1 MLPHDLATQLRKV
14 LLDTPSSVNEE
25 DKRRQ
30 EEEEGYDL
38 YYWETPKGS
47 DAPCQTYSVSSGG
60 ETTLLS
66 TQDTRHEP
74 VIDSR
79 PTGGHF
85 NRPIEPPTAGGLMP
99 TPRPIMGGVVSFRP
113 PFESPRP
120 ISSSPPRNDSF
131 QFRGPSPPHH
141 GMGVVSGPAFSNL
154 STDPRHNAGSRNI
167 IRPSPDPRMETS
179 RDPRQQEGRDQSGGP
194 FSTHHHLLPSV
205 DTTDQYTNKHNPQ
218 FNHKPHSSSPRSYSP
233 NPHSHSTSPRSN
245 SIIPNSAQPLSDG
258 YSIPRTTPHDSPVP
272 PSPWNTDRT
281 LEKPTATLPER
292 PVDPRKKYSQ
302 FKIKPK
308 RQSGPLP
315 ELLRDSSIL
324 NKPIDIK
331 DLFVNGPASMGGG
344 ISLFGS
350 GSQLDNNEEGENHE
364 YGEIKMRRDSVQKQH
379 EESKTNDS
387 MAVAGNQGEAP
398 VVPSYLTHLGI
409 SQAHE
414 EETIDSA
421 FGSLMARKRRLS
433 ELTDNGKD
441 GGGGCLPA
449 KDTPPQWCV

>member
-14 LLDTPSSVNEE
+14 LLDTPSSINEE
-25 DKRRQ
+25 DKKRQ

-38 YYWETPKGS
+38 YYWEAPKGTDVPS
-47 DAPCQTYSVSSGG
+47 QTYSVSSGG

-66 TQDTRHEP
+66 SQDNRHEP
-74 VIDSR
+74 LIDTR

-85 NRPIEPPTAGGLMP
+85 NRPIEPPAVGGLMP
-99 TPRPIMGGVVSFRP
+99 TLRPIMGGLVNSLRP
-113 PFESPRP
+113 PFEPPRP
-120 ISSSPPRNDSF
+120 LSFSPLQHDPF
-131 QFRGPSPPHH
+131 QFRGPSPPRH
-141 GMGVVSGPAFSNL
+141 GMGVVGGPGFSNP
-154 STDPRHNAGSRNI
+154 STDPRQNAGSRNN
-167 IRPSPDPRMETS
+167 IRPSSDPRMD
-179 RDPRQQEGRDQSGGP
+179 RDPRQQEGRDQLSGP
-194 FSTHHHLLPSV
+194 FSTHHHLLPSA
-205 DTTDQYTNKHNPQ
+205 DTTDQYSNKHNPQ
-218 FNHKPHSSSPRSYSP
+218 YTHNKPHSSIPRSYSP
-233 NPHSHSTSPRSN
+233 NPHSN

-258 YSIPRTTPHDSPVP
+258 YSIPKTTLHDTPTP
-272 PSPWNTDRT
+272 PNPWNTDRT
-281 LEKPTATLPER
+281 LDKPTTTLLER

-331 DLFVNGPASMGGG
+331 DLFVNGPAGMGGG

-364 YGEIKMRRDSVQKQH
+364 YGEIKMRRDSVQTQH
-379 EESKTNDS
+379 EEESNNNETNDS
-387 MAVAGNQGEAP
+387 TATGDGVGNEGDVP

-409 SQAHE
+409 SQTHE

-421 FGSLMARKRRLS
+421 FGSLMSRKRRLS
-433 ELTDNGKD
+433 ELTDNGND
-441 GGGGCLPA
+441 GA
-449 KDTPPQWCV
+449 KDTPSGVFNTLY